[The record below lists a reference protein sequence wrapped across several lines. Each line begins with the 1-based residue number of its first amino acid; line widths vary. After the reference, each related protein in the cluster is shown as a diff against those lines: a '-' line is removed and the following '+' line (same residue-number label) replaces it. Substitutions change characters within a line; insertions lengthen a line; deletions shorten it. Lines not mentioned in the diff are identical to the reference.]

1 PPENLLLKYPAIVYS
16 RSDIR
21 NRPAD
26 DMVYS
31 QFTFY
36 DLTVID
42 KNPDSLLVYAVAS
55 LPRCKFGR
63 HYKSDNLNHDTL
75 RSSHKEVIK
84 WLLLPG
90 TGPVLGS
97 MRWALRKVSCTPITP
112 NRAST

>member
-1 PPENLLLKYPAIVYS
+1 MGKRLELDALLRKVMKDISGVENVYFQPPENLLLKYPAIIYS
-16 RSDIR
+16 RSEIR

-36 DLTVID
+36 ELTVID

-63 HYKSDNLNHDTL
+63 HYKSDNLNHDTFT
-75 RSSHKEVIK
+75 IF
-84 WLLLPG
+84 
-90 TGPVLGS
+90 
-97 MRWALRKVSCTPITP
+97 I
-112 NRAST
+112 

>member
-1 PPENLLLKYPAIVYS
+1 MDKRLELDALLRKVMKDVSGVENVYFQPPENLLLKHPAIIYS

-63 HYKSDNLNHDTL
+63 HYKSDNLNHDTFT
-75 RSSHKEVIK
+75 IF
-84 WLLLPG
+84 
-90 TGPVLGS
+90 
-97 MRWALRKVSCTPITP
+97 I
-112 NRAST
+112 

>member
-1 PPENLLLKYPAIVYS
+1 MDKRLELDALLRKVMKDVSGVENVYFQPPENLLLKYPAFVYS

-63 HYKSDNLNHDTL
+63 HYKSDNLNHDTFT
-75 RSSHKEVIK
+75 IF
-84 WLLLPG
+84 
-90 TGPVLGS
+90 
-97 MRWALRKVSCTPITP
+97 I
-112 NRAST
+112 

>member
-1 PPENLLLKYPAIVYS
+1 MDKRLELDALLRKVMKDVSGVENVYFQPPENLLLKYHAIVYS

-63 HYKSDNLNHDTL
+63 HYKSDNLYHDTFT
-75 RSSHKEVIK
+75 IF
-84 WLLLPG
+84 
-90 TGPVLGS
+90 
-97 MRWALRKVSCTPITP
+97 I
-112 NRAST
+112 

>member
-1 PPENLLLKYPAIVYS
+1 MDKRLELDALLRKVMKDVSGVENVYFQPPENLLLKYPAIVYS

-42 KNPDSLLVYAVAS
+42 KNPDSLLVYAVSS

-63 HYKSDNLNHDTL
+63 HYKSDNLNHDTFT
-75 RSSHKEVIK
+75 IF
-84 WLLLPG
+84 
-90 TGPVLGS
+90 
-97 MRWALRKVSCTPITP
+97 I
-112 NRAST
+112 

>member
-1 PPENLLLKYPAIVYS
+1 MDKRLKLDALLRKVMKDVSGVENVYFQPPENLLLKYPAIVYS

-63 HYKSDNLNHDTL
+63 HYKSDNLNHDTFT
-75 RSSHKEVIK
+75 IF
-84 WLLLPG
+84 
-90 TGPVLGS
+90 
-97 MRWALRKVSCTPITP
+97 I
-112 NRAST
+112 

>member
-1 PPENLLLKYPAIVYS
+1 MDKRLELDALLRKVMKDVSGVENVYFQPPENLLLKYPAIVYS

-26 DMVYS
+26 DIVYS

-63 HYKSDNLNHDTL
+63 HYKSDNLNHDTFT
-75 RSSHKEVIK
+75 IF
-84 WLLLPG
+84 
-90 TGPVLGS
+90 
-97 MRWALRKVSCTPITP
+97 I
-112 NRAST
+112 

>member
-1 PPENLLLKYPAIVYS
+1 MDKRLELDALLRKVMKDVSGVENVYFQPPENLLLKYPAIVYS

-63 HYKSDNLNHDTL
+63 HFKSDNLNHDTFT
-75 RSSHKEVIK
+75 IF
-84 WLLLPG
+84 
-90 TGPVLGS
+90 
-97 MRWALRKVSCTPITP
+97 I
-112 NRAST
+112 

>member
-1 PPENLLLKYPAIVYS
+1 MDKRLELDALLRKVMKDVSGVENVYFQPPENLLLKYPAIVYS

-42 KNPDSLLVYAVAS
+42 KNPDSLLVYAIAS

-63 HYKSDNLNHDTL
+63 HYKSDNLNHDTFT
-75 RSSHKEVIK
+75 IF
-84 WLLLPG
+84 
-90 TGPVLGS
+90 
-97 MRWALRKVSCTPITP
+97 I
-112 NRAST
+112 

>member
-1 PPENLLLKYPAIVYS
+1 MDKRLELDALLHKVMKDVSGVENVYFQPPENLLLKYPAIVYS

-63 HYKSDNLNHDTL
+63 HYKSDNLNHDTFT
-75 RSSHKEVIK
+75 IF
-84 WLLLPG
+84 
-90 TGPVLGS
+90 T
-97 MRWALRKVSCTPITP
+97 
-112 NRAST
+112 